1 MDTLFLKLFN
11 LSLIPSAQPIPAD
24 IVYQAAPAID
34 SGIPVVNQVVNPVI
48 SNTFAP
54 APAAS
59 VNPLQVV
66 TAVAA
71 WVWLAGLILMLGYA
85 LVSYLLLRRRVATAT
100 LLRENIK
107 QSERVDSPFV
117 LGLLRPT
124 IYLPYAMDEADM
136 GHVIAHERAH
146 IHRGDHWW
154 KPLGF
159 LILAVYWF
167 NPLVWVAYI
176 LFCRDMERAC
186 DEKVAANLAHEE
198 RQAYS
203 TALLHCGVRR
213 RTVAAC
219 PLAFGEVGVKSRVK
233 SVMHYKKPAF
243 WVVFIAL
250 AACIVVAVCFL
261 TVPEKPDD
269 NDQPTTITKPE
280 EDALRQKYPEYFD
293 LNPAKGLEVCVWKTA
308 ENTYRCG
315 VLPGTNHDKTDE
327 EISRLSANGAT
338 IEEMKLI
345 LSSYDISDDMMI
357 LIPYSS
363 SNSSHFLPLDDADIR
378 AINTS
383 FGYHAAE
390 PVEDTPEPEPTPGI
404 PAPKGGADPYADLE
418 PVERAAAFLKNAD
431 TMSYETP
438 LLMYGEYVMITM
450 EYKPRTEQLT
460 DPSSGTTFT
469 HTFDHTK
476 LILEALQKVDLTSL
490 RQMEPAEIESF
501 DIQVSSSGLLHVGD
515 ARCRATVWY
524 DQRPALDQEYT
535 AALVFTF
542 SDGTVCAFEERIS
555 GTGVAADLAYA
566 ISIAGNATS
575 YALFPQGGDVTVVQL
590 STGKTG
596 GTSAYGAAWI
606 TCVFE
611 NTPRLAPR
619 ADDHSG
625 QFDYQVTLADGSIYL
640 FDDENLLLQT
650 ADGQIY
656 PIGGFEEGEG
666 TLTIETLI
674 RGLITGGFKES

>member
-1 MDTLFLKLFN
+1 MEALFLKLLNLSMTAGWLILAVVVLRLVFRKAPRWIFCLLWGLAALRLVVPFSLESA

-124 IYLPYAMDEADM
+124 IYLPYSMDEGDM

-176 LFCRDMERAC
+176 LFCRDMELAC
-186 DEKVAANLAHEE
+186 DEKVAARMAREE

-243 WVVFIAL
+243 WVVLIAVV
-250 AACIVVAVCFL
+250 ACIVVAVCFL
-261 TVPEKPDD
+261 TVPKDD
-269 NDQPTTITKPE
+269 GPHT
-280 EDALRQKYPEYFD
+280 
-293 LNPAKGLEVCVWKTA
+293 LEVT
-308 ENTYRCG
+308 G
-315 VLPGTNHDKTDE
+315 L
-327 EISRLSANGAT
+327 
-338 IEEMKLI
+338 
-345 LSSYDISDDMMI
+345 
-357 LIPYSS
+357 
-363 SNSSHFLPLDDADIR
+363 
-378 AINTS
+378 
-383 FGYHAAE
+383 
-390 PVEDTPEPEPTPGI
+390 
-404 PAPKGGADPYADLE
+404 PAPESGRDPYDKLDGA
-418 PVERAAAFLKNAD
+418 ERAAAFLKNAD
-431 TMSYETP
+431 MMSYEFSP
-438 LLMYGEYVMITM
+438 LLMYGQYIIPTMPATTITHNIDGQ
-450 EYKPRTEQLT
+450 TLT
-460 DPSSGTTFT
+460 INRLNPA
-469 HTFDHTK
+469 
-476 LILEALQKVDLTSL
+476 LE
-490 RQMEPAEIESF
+490 
-501 DIQVSSSGLLHVGD
+501 LLHNFDLSTLTPIDVTIFDRQNQISSLIHAGD
-515 ARCRATVWY
+515 ARCRMAIWY
-524 DQRPALDQEYT
+524 DKAKRTNEQEIINS
-535 AALVFTF
+535 ALVFTF
-542 SDGTVCAFEERIS
+542 ADGTMCGFDGGNSNSLVTDLYSAIEDSGSARNYGFSSHITTESNVAVTEPVTGERRSLPAF
-555 GTGVAADLAYA
+555 
-566 ISIAGNATS
+566 
-575 YALFPQGGDVTVVQL
+575 
-590 STGKTG
+590 
-596 GTSAYGAAWI
+596 SAPYVE
-606 TCVFE
+606 CVFE
-611 NTPRLAPR
+611 NTPRL
-619 ADDHSG
+619 SE
-625 QFDYQVTLADGSIYL
+625 QVKSEAEFPWKIEILGGGTYWYNPEEGLML
-640 FDDENLLLQT
+640 TENNKVY
-650 ADGQIY
+650 A
-656 PIGGFEEGEG
+656 IGGFESPAPEDSQGGLPSMELMIPG
-666 TLTIETLI
+666 FVVTLFDYGFEMDMNSGKVTITPPSTAPGPLTVGVAI
-674 RGLITGGFKES
+674 